1 MIFSLLD
8 RSQFAQQR
16 LINNRADKKTQGLV
30 DAHVYPGQRS
40 TFVGHLES
48 CVIDGFDQF
57 IGRIPSGVVAEGL
70 VLNSAHFWFCA
81 GTGNFVRQLVEPFV
95 DAVRPVVGPHGA
107 NVNGQDQ
114 KD

>member
-1 MIFSLLD
+1 M
-8 RSQFAQQR
+8 
-16 LINNRADKKTQGLV
+16 INNRADKKTPGLV

-40 TFVGHLES
+40 ASVGHLKS
-48 CVIDGFDQF
+48 CIIDGFDQF
-57 IGRIPSGVVAEGL
+57 IGRIASGVVAKGL
-70 VLNSAHFWFCA
+70 VLNGAHFWCCA
-81 GTGNFVRQLVEPFV
+81 GPGDFVRQLVEPFV